1 MQLQLLPQA
10 SHSAVDAYFSAGTRD
25 CSPDSEAIGVL
36 TSSIR
41 RVACLHFGAW
51 LLVPLQSAA
60 AGCAARSCCR
70 SDYFCFGAWLLVP
83 LLHRG
88 AAARCRCKALLS
100 DCYCALELACRSR
113 CKMPLLQG
121 GSARCCCQ
129 SPVCALELVAA
140 ARRYCYQGLVCAL
153 KLGCWCRSQGAAVR
167 AVCGL
172 ERGYWCCRRVLLQ
185 GVAARCCCQRA
196 VCALG
201 LGCWCWWWW
210 WCCCCCCR
218 AAECRRRVPLQGA
231 AFRVLFVLWSL
242 VADAATGCRQRVP
255 LQDVPAR
262 CLFWSLVAGAAARC
276 RHRVRLSEWCL
287 CFGT

>member
-10 SHSAVDAYFSAGTRD
+10 SHSAVDVYFSAGTRD

-100 DCYCALELACRSR
+100 DCCLRFESLLAAPAAKCRCCRVAVQGAVVRALFALWSR
-113 CKMPLLQG
+113 LLLQG
-121 GSARCCCQ
+121 TTAT
-129 SPVCALELVAA
+129 
-140 ARRYCYQGLVCAL
+140 
-153 KLGCWCRSQGAAVR
+153 
-167 AVCGL
+167 
-172 ERGYWCCRRVLLQ
+172 
-185 GVAARCCCQRA
+185 
-196 VCALG
+196 
-201 LGCWCWWWW
+201 
-210 WCCCCCCR
+210 
-218 AAECRRRVPLQGA
+218 
-231 AFRVLFVLWSL
+231 RVLFVL
-242 VADAATGCRQRVP
+242 
-255 LQDVPAR
+255 
-262 CLFWSLVAGAAARC
+262 
-276 RHRVRLSEWCL
+276 
-287 CFGT
+287 

>member
-10 SHSAVDAYFSAGTRD
+10 SHSAADAYFSAGTRD

-41 RVACLHFGAW
+41 RVACLH
-51 LLVPLQSAA
+51 
-60 AGCAARSCCR
+60 
-70 SDYFCFGAWLLVP
+70 FGAWLLVP

-140 ARRYCYQGLVCAL
+140 ARRYCYQGVVCAL
-153 KLGCWCRSQGAAVR
+153 KRGCWCRSQGAAVR

-201 LGCWCWWWW
+201 LGC
-210 WCCCCCCR
+210 
-218 AAECRRRVPLQGA
+218 
-231 AFRVLFVLWSL
+231 
-242 VADAATGCRQRVP
+242 
-255 LQDVPAR
+255 
-262 CLFWSLVAGAAARC
+262 
-276 RHRVRLSEWCL
+276 
-287 CFGT
+287 